1 MKKVHWF
8 LLGTLVC
15 LTTIAG
21 MYFWATGLINS
32 LYNYRSPLHDSP
44 PQPGQPVGAALTRRV
59 VVVLI
64 DALREDTSL
73 NPAVMPYLNELRGQ
87 AAWATMHSRV
97 PSYSEPG
104 YTVLLTGAWPDI
116 SDGPAMNLDYGDIP
130 TWTQDNLFSAAH
142 RHGLRTAV
150 SGYNW
155 FEKLIPQADVTDSFY
170 TEGEDETADVD
181 VMAAAQPMLAS
192 SDQFVLIHLD
202 QVDYAGHYQGG
213 PRDPRWDEA
222 AKRTDELL
230 RQITAQLDLKQDT
243 LIVLSDHGQIDRG
256 GHGGQDP
263 IVLIEPFVMLGAG
276 VKSGHYHDIQ
286 MVDVAPTIAVLLGL
300 NLPAA
305 NQGHPLT
312 DMLAVPAE
320 EMATI
325 HDAIAYQQIQLE
337 QTYLTAIGEK
347 PTKVLVGVGQDI
359 VNTYQQAIDNA
370 RSHRVDQE
378 RTMRIPLAILLAA
391 IPAAVLILRRDKKV
405 LWLLGGA
412 LLYVL
417 LFNLIY
423 GVIAGRTYSL
433 SSVASQTDI
442 IIFTCVTASIS
453 LIISW
458 LLIMLVQKSFLNK
471 PFEAAGNSLALIMLT
486 IYILALPVLLSF
498 AWNGALVTWTI
509 PDFLTMF
516 LGFLS
521 ILQALMVAAVGLV
534 LTASTALI
542 ARVVN
547 KISR

>member
-1 MKKVHWF
+1 LKKVHWF
-8 LLGTLVC
+8 ILGTLVC
-15 LTTIAG
+15 LTTVAG
-21 MYFWATGLINS
+21 MYFWATGLISS
-32 LYNYRSPLHDSP
+32 LYNFRSPLHAAP
-44 PQPGQPVGAALTRRV
+44 LQPGPPVGAALTRRV
-59 VVVLI
+59 VFVLI

-73 NPAVMPYLNELRGQ
+73 NPTGMPYLNELRGQ

-116 SDGPAMNLDYGDIP
+116 SDGPAMNLDYVDIP

-142 RHGLRTAV
+142 RAGLKTAV

-155 FEKLIPQADVTDSFY
+155 FEKLIPQSDVTDSFY
-170 TEGEDETADVD
+170 TEGEDAAADVD
-181 VMAAAQPMLAS
+181 VMAAAQPILAG

-222 AKRTDELL
+222 ARRTDGML
-230 RQITAQLDLKQDT
+230 RQVTAQMDLKQDT

-263 IVLIEPFVMLGAG
+263 IALIEPFVMLGAR
-276 VKSGHYHDIQ
+276 VKPGHYSDIQ
-286 MVDVAPTIAVLLGL
+286 MVDVAPTIAVMLGL

-305 NQGHPLT
+305 NQGHPLI
-312 DMLAVPAE
+312 DMLAVPTE
-320 EMATI
+320 ELAPIQT
-325 HDAIAYQQIQLE
+325 ALASQQRQLE
-337 QTYLTAIGEK
+337 QAYMTAIGEK
-347 PTKVLVGVGQDI
+347 TMNVQVGSGQD
-359 VNTYQQAIDNA
+359 VVKPYQQAIDKA
-370 RSHRVDQE
+370 RTQRLNQE
-378 RTMRIPLAILLAA
+378 RTLRIPLAILLAA
-391 IPAAVLILRRDKKV
+391 IPAIILILRRDKKV

-423 GVIAGRTYSL
+423 AVIAGRTYSL
-433 SSVASQTDI
+433 SSVASQMDI
-442 IIFTCVTASIS
+442 IVFTCVTASVS
-453 LIISW
+453 LAITW
-458 LLIMLVQKSFLNK
+458 LLTMLVQKTFLNK
-471 PFEAAGNSLALIMLT
+471 PFEAAGNSLALVLMT
-486 IYILALPVLLSF
+486 IYVLALPVLLSF

-521 ILQALMVAAVGLV
+521 ILQALMVATVGLV
-534 LTASTALI
+534 LTASAALV

-547 KISR
+547 KSH